1 MTVER
6 TSIEQQKWEMVKVA
20 RAAIR
25 LSHSIAADREL
36 NEALPRLEREFDISI
51 QRGELPDAID
61 VRAIVKG
68 VLGE

>member
-1 MTVER
+1 MPVER
-6 TSIEQQKWEMVKVA
+6 TQVEQQKWEMVKIA

-25 LSHSIAADREL
+25 LTHSIAADREL
-36 NEALPRLEREFDISI
+36 NEVLPRLEREFDIAI

-61 VRAIVKG
+61 VRSLVEG

>member
-1 MTVER
+1 MTIER
-6 TSIEQQKWEMVKVA
+6 TPVEQQKYEMVKIA

-36 NEALPRLEREFDISI
+36 NEVLPNLEKEFDIAL

>member
-6 TSIEQQKWEMVKVA
+6 TAIEQQKWEMVKIA

-25 LSHSIAADREL
+25 LSHNLAADREL
-36 NEALPRLEREFDISI
+36 NETLPRLEREFDIAI